1 MTDLASGSTTIDI
14 IIDELPRGL
23 SGFDIDVVLGDP
35 SIGEITAVDYNTD
48 LALSIAPSLPAS
60 QVNLFASDLGQNIS
74 TSTSPV
80 ILATLTINPLAQG
93 TSSIDVSLGTL
104 GIDSDDPAN
113 IDYSITL
120 VAGSFTVNIVPVV
133 DAGGGAT
140 INEGDTFSDS
150 GSFVDADN
158 SSWTGTV
165 DYGEGAGPETLA
177 LSGTTF
183 SLSNTYDDN
192 GIFSVSVNI
201 DDGNGGIGNDTVTV
215 TVNNVAPTIA
225 VSGNASVDEGS
236 TYTVNLG
243 TVTDPGDDTVTSY
256 IVNWGDGS
264 SDTYSSAGDKTHTYA
279 DGDTTPTISVDL
291 VDEDGT
297 HPAAGTLGITVNNV
311 APTIAVSGNASVDEG
326 STYTVNLGTVTD
338 PGDDTVTSYIV
349 DWGDGSTAEAFGSAG
364 DKTHIYDDGPLTPTI
379 SVDLV
384 DEDGTHP
391 AAGTLGIT
399 VNNVAPSIDPISD
412 GAIDEGET
420 YTDSGTFTDPGN
432 DTWNTSTVDYGEGA
446 GDQPLTISSTST
458 AFSLSNTY
466 ATSGSFTVTIT
477 VNDDDGGT
485 DSITLTVV
493 VTKAFPTLP
502 GAVGPAQDLNF
513 DGVAEDIDGDGELT
527 FLDIEALFQNLR
539 STEVQNNQEDFDFN
553 GNGRIDFDDIVQL
566 FLNFQAL
573 P

>member
-1 MTDLASGSTTIDI
+1 M
-14 IIDELPRGL
+14 
-23 SGFDIDVVLGDP
+23 
-35 SIGEITAVDYNTD
+35 
-48 LALSIAPSLPAS
+48 
-60 QVNLFASDLGQNIS
+60 
-74 TSTSPV
+74 
-80 ILATLTINPLAQG
+80 
-93 TSSIDVSLGTL
+93 
-104 GIDSDDPAN
+104 
-113 IDYSITL
+113 
-120 VAGSFTVNIVPVV
+120 
-133 DAGGGAT
+133 
-140 INEGDTFSDS
+140 
-150 GSFVDADN
+150 
-158 SSWTGTV
+158 
-165 DYGEGAGPETLA
+165 
-177 LSGTTF
+177 
-183 SLSNTYDDN
+183 
-192 GIFSVSVNI
+192 
-201 DDGNGGIGNDTVTV
+201 
-215 TVNNVAPTIA
+215 
-225 VSGNASVDEGS
+225 DEGS

-279 DGDTTPTISVDL
+279 DGDT
-291 VDEDGT
+291 
-297 HPAAGTLGITVNNV
+297 
-311 APTIAVSGNASVDEG
+311 
-326 STYTVNLGTVTD
+326 
-338 PGDDTVTSYIV
+338 
-349 DWGDGSTAEAFGSAG
+349 
-364 DKTHIYDDGPLTPTI
+364 TPTI